1 MLILNEFNQCTAYSG
16 SLCPICTFCHCKF
29 CLFGWSKGV
38 TWGVCGWGE
47 GTTWIVAKL
56 KGGMQAGV
64 SDGVEG
70 GESGRARAPPSNHAS
85 ARWANIFVNM

>member
-1 MLILNEFNQCTAYSG
+1 MGGRNNMD
-16 SLCPICTFCHCKF
+16 
-29 CLFGWSKGV
+29 
-38 TWGVCGWGE
+38 CGKVE
-47 GTTWIVAKL
+47 E
-56 KGGMQAGV
+56 GGMQAGV

>member
-1 MLILNEFNQCTAYSG
+1 MD
-16 SLCPICTFCHCKF
+16 
-29 CLFGWSKGV
+29 
-38 TWGVCGWGE
+38 CGKVE
-47 GTTWIVAKL
+47 E
-56 KGGMQAGV
+56 GGMQAGV

>member
-1 MLILNEFNQCTAYSG
+1 MSNLYFLSLYILPIWVVEGGYMG
-16 SLCPICTFCHCKF
+16 SVWV
-29 CLFGWSKGV
+29 GGRNNMD
-38 TWGVCGWGE
+38 CGKVE
-47 GTTWIVAKL
+47 
-56 KGGMQAGV
+56 GGMQAGV